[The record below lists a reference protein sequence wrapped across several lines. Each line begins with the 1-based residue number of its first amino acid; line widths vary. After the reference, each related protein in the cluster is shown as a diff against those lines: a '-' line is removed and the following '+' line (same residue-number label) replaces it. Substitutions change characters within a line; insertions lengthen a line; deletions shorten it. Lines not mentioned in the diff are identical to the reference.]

1 DPSLRKKDT
10 FFGEKERKKLKKP
23 TLAEVLSERLY
34 LYLMELG
41 QPYSTSTNRR
51 PGGRSTTLR
60 NQQHERKLC
69 KTKISFLAGSEL
81 TKEWLGQQTSISCT
95 VEVTNSKKLSGVE
108 DKEIVGVTLS
118 YPEEP
123 YEMKI
128 LRTVLERRFFELNDD
143 RNGCRLNRKEIMQ
156 KLYRIIMRLCDW
168 KLIPMIEALSTQ
180 VTENIRKLWNIIL
193 GHSNETPSYPKLL
206 IIWP

>member
-1 DPSLRKKDT
+1 
-10 FFGEKERKKLKKP
+10 
-23 TLAEVLSERLY
+23 
-34 LYLMELG
+34 MELG